1 MMANKD
7 KKGNLVKNVTR
18 NLIRSAETLRKR
30 LLRLKERTMYQL

>member
-7 KKGNLVKNVTR
+7 KKGNLVNVTR